1 MKNLIAIF
9 VCVLIAGCDINAPEK
24 IPSSATPKSIEI
36 PWKIEG
42 TYDRLNLLDGRV
54 FLITSSSRGKVD
66 LLLYKRG
73 LGGESGPPD
82 IIGTYDSVDEAKEAF
97 RVLYKLEKAME

>member
-24 IPSSATPKSIEI
+24 LKPIEI
-36 PWKIEG
+36 PWKKESTG
-42 TYDRLNLLDGRV
+42 YYTLNLLDGRTFTIQQLDNKEV
-54 FLITSSSRGKVD
+54 GMKEFY
-66 LLLYKRG
+66 LLLHKRG
-73 LGGESGPPD
+73 LRESGSPD
-82 IIGTYDSVDEAKEAF
+82 IIGTYNSVDEAKEAF

>member
-9 VCVLIAGCDINAPEK
+9 VCVLIAGCDIHAPEK
-24 IPSSATPKSIEI
+24 APPIEI
-36 PWKIEG
+36 PWKKESSEYHTLG
-42 TYDRLNLLDGRV
+42 YYTLNLLDGRV
-54 FLITSSSRGKVD
+54 FLITSPSRGKVN

-73 LGGESGPPD
+73 LGGSSSPD
-82 IIGTYDSVDEAKEAF
+82 IIGTYDTAYEAKKAF

>member
-9 VCVLIAGCDINAPEK
+9 VCVLISGCDINAPEK
-24 IPSSATPKSIEI
+24 TPPIEI

-42 TYDRLNLLDGRV
+42 TYDRLNLLDGREFEIV
-54 FLITSSSRGKVD
+54 TSDSKVVLALNKGRLGSR
-66 LLLYKRG
+66 
-73 LGGESGPPD
+73 D
-82 IIGTYDSVDEAKEAF
+82 IIGIYNSIDEAKKAF

>member
-9 VCVLIAGCDINAPEK
+9 VCVLIAGCDINAPRK
-24 IPSSATPKSIEI
+24 TPSSLTPKPIEI

-54 FLITSSSRGKVD
+54 FLITSPSRGKVN

-73 LGGESGPPD
+73 LRGSGSPD
-82 IIGTYDSVDEAKEAF
+82 IIGTYDSADEAKKAF
-97 RVLYKLEKAME
+97 RVLYKVEKAME

>member
-24 IPSSATPKSIEI
+24 TPPIEI

-54 FLITSSSRGKVD
+54 FLIISPSRGKVN

-73 LGGESGPPD
+73 LGGSGSPD
-82 IIGTYDSVDEAKEAF
+82 TIGTYNSVDEAKEAF
-97 RVLYKLEKAME
+97 RVLCKLEKAME